1 MIILLFLMLLLG
13 HLQLIELGNLHENST
28 TRDPGNSSFFRQTK
42 YTNSYSE
49 NLRAGANLLNTTA
62 SSDIF
67 PQKFTNQAQRKLLES
82 SSNQEKTTS
91 TDQLTKNPPPTTPD
105 PKQAVYLVRCS
116 NDGPSFWCRSCYL
129 ANLCATIIPAALHI
143 CRLPNCSDSQGG
155 THGISLP
162 DNSAIAPPSIELESY
177 LHAEVGDSVSFV
189 CRATGTAEP
198 PVTGIFRGSQNKT
211 KAGEISEEETSGH
224 SSDDTKLF
232 HSYSDHETEFHS
244 TGRVKIST
252 SDIRHKVYIP
262 QTILDPPFNRQLE
275 RLNALYDRHEQTRSD
290 LDTYLEEDIP
300 ALMQDLQTSST
311 TINDTVVTITQK
323 FGFVTKQDSGPYICY
338 ARTGNLL
345 VQSILYLN
353 VTDRVCGDKCE
364 GESWN
369 TTICGSDCV
378 DYPSFCHL
386 KRSAC
391 LSGVPISPK
400 SLSSCQDTNQIQ
412 ISDLNL
418 SSEDRVLSGTSD
430 LDLYCKIKG
439 PWGRGKKIKWYKNG
453 ALLTGSDGTPIIAVR
468 LLIPDAQ
475 RKWAGKYSCF
485 YQDCIEIVSNVIE
498 IFYRERRSWSCQL
511 FGSWRISDSFP
522 AGDEMKSSNSAD
534 FCRTTIAKDCGE
546 FKWTMYGLYDKCLH
560 AEPGS
565 QSLCLV
571 SVVLFYLNTKIEVG
585 PGTST
590 SVTPSNTTISS
601 SQKLGD
607 ELLITHKIEEDK
619 LLITEKREGDTLL
632 MSVEN
637 NLTLVWDTLGLH
649 FSLISHNTTSRICGV
664 CGTPLSPDEVS
675 QPRSLSET
683 RSSHLETTLKHE
695 RDSEITPCQLNFS
708 PVPATYQEYLCGLE
722 KFRGSAVE
730 RCEEVL
736 YRTSLSNCTRYV
748 DPSPYLQKCVF
759 DICSLPSFHTQLVL
773 CKIGE
778 LFRVRC
784 QAEGVGGRPLDL
796 PEFC

>member
-1 MIILLFLMLLLG
+1 MLLFLVLPLG
-13 HLQLIELGNLHENST
+13 QLQLIELGNLHKNST
-28 TRDPGNSSFFRQTK
+28 THDFGNSSFRPTK

-49 NLRAGANLLNTTA
+49 NLRTFLSNTTVN
-62 SSDIF
+62 SDIF
-67 PQKFTNQAQRKLLES
+67 PEKDSTQAQRKLSRS
-82 SSNQEKTTS
+82 SANQEQNIPTN
-91 TDQLTKNPPPTTPD
+91 QPTKNPTPD

-189 CRATGTAEP
+189 CRATGTAES
-198 PVTGIFRGSQNKT
+198 PVAGIFRGSQNKT
-211 KAGEISEEETSGH
+211 ETGEINAEETAGF
-224 SSDDTKLF
+224 SSDDPWLY
-232 HSYSDHETEFHS
+232 HSYTDHETAFHS
-244 TGRVKIST
+244 SGRVRIST
-252 SDIRHKVYIP
+252 SDIRHKIYIP
-262 QTILDPPFNRQLE
+262 QTILDPSFNRQLE

-290 LDTYLEEDIP
+290 LDTYLGEDIP
-300 ALMQDLQTSST
+300 ALMNDLQTSST
-311 TINDTVVTITQK
+311 TVNDTVVTILQK
-323 FGFVTKQDSGPYICY
+323 FGFVTEQDSGPYTCY

-345 VQSILYLN
+345 VQSTLYLN

-364 GESWN
+364 GESWS

-378 DYPSFCHL
+378 DYTSFCHL

-400 SLSSCQDTNQIQ
+400 SFSSCKDTNKIQ
-412 ISDLNL
+412 ISDIHL
-418 SSEDRVLSGTSD
+418 SSENQVLSGTSD
-430 LDLYCKIKG
+430 LDLYCKING
-439 PWGRGKKIKWYKNG
+439 PWGRGKEIKWYKNG
-453 ALLTGSDGTPIIAVR
+453 AVLTGSDGSPIIAVR

-475 RKWAGKYSCF
+475 RKWSGKYSCF
-485 YQDCIEIVSNVIE
+485 YQDCIEIVSNEIE
-498 IFYRERRSWSCQL
+498 IFYREKEKATPMSSWSCQL

-522 AGDEMKSSNSAD
+522 DGDEMKSSNSAI

-546 FKWTMYGLYDKCLH
+546 FKWTMYGLKDKCLH
-560 AEPGS
+560 AGPGS

-571 SVVLFYLNTKIEVG
+571 SVVLFYLNTKIEIG
-585 PGTST
+585 PGSSI
-590 SVTPSNTTISS
+590 SVTPSNTTISL

-619 LLITEKREGDTLL
+619 LLITEKREGETLL
-632 MSVEN
+632 ISVEN
-637 NLTLVWDTLGLH
+637 TLTLVWDTLGLH
-649 FSLISHNTTSRICGV
+649 FSVISHNTTSRICGV
-664 CGTPLSPDEVS
+664 CGTPLSPGEVS
-675 QPRSLSET
+675 QPRSLPET
-683 RSSHLETTLKHE
+683 RSSHLETTLQYE
-695 RDSEITPCQLNFS
+695 RDSKITPCQLNFS
-708 PVPATYQEYLCGLE
+708 AVPTTYQEYLCGLE
-722 KFRGSAVE
+722 KFRTSAVE

-736 YRTSLSNCTRYV
+736 YRTSLANCRRYV
-748 DPSPYLQKCVF
+748 DPIPYLQKCVF
-759 DICSLPSFHTQLVL
+759 DICSLPSFHLQLVL

-784 QAEGVGGRPLDL
+784 QAEGVGGSPLDL
-796 PEFC
+796 SELC